1 MSVVI
6 HQAVPYESK
15 VSGESIRV
23 RVSICVYWLIT
34 RTMQAIHDVIQVEAV
49 KLIRGAFLRSQL
61 NGRGGRGGVGQ
72 RPAQLPSGPRFADL
86 RAPPFHQ
93 SRFSPYVCS

>member
-23 RVSICVYWLIT
+23 WVSISVYWLIT

-61 NGRGGRGGVGQ
+61 NGRDGREVVVE
-72 RPAQLPSGPRFADL
+72 RLAQLR
-86 RAPPFHQ
+86 
-93 SRFSPYVCS
+93 